1 MPAPSAYNEPDT
13 FTVPAPQTHIAVVG
27 QTPPPY
33 GGQALMIERLLEG
46 HYPNCVLHHVRMAF
60 SKEMDEIG
68 KFSVAKLFELI
79 RVIAHI
85 LTVRFKYGATVLYY
99 PPAGPDLVPVLR
111 DIAILLCTRFFFS
124 KTIFHYHAS
133 GLSTLYAQLPALLRP
148 FFRRAYFHAD
158 ASIRLSPYAPEDP
171 KKLAAKQEYIVPY
184 GIADEYYPDVHL
196 QETGSPAPVNLL
208 FVGVLRESKG
218 VLVFLEACRLLAET
232 NTPFQA
238 NLMGKFESE
247 AFQEKVWTLVR
258 RYGLEGSVHFLGVL
272 TGDEKREAFTQ
283 ADVFCFPT
291 HFESEALSVVLIEAL
306 SFGLPIVATQWR
318 GLPSL
323 VEDGDNGFLVPIKDP
338 DAVADRLRRLI
349 ADPDL
354 RHRMGQQ
361 GRARYLDR
369 YTVAKYHERINRVF
383 QAAA

>member
-1 MPAPSAYNEPDT
+1 MTLKKETDSP
-13 FTVPAPQTHIAVVG
+13 TVPAPPTHIAVVG

-33 GGQALMIERLLEG
+33 GGQAIMIKRLLEG
-46 HYPNCVLHHVRMAF
+46 DYPNLRLHHVRMAF

-68 KFSVAKLFELI
+68 KFRISKIVELV
-79 RVIAHI
+79 RVIARI
-85 LTVRFKYGATVLYY
+85 LMVRGKYGATVLYY
-99 PPAGPDLVPVLR
+99 PPAGPELVPVLR
-111 DIAILLCTRFFFS
+111 DIVILLCTRFFFK
-124 KTIFHYHAS
+124 KTIFHFHAS

-148 FFRRAYFHAD
+148 FFRKAYFHAD
-158 ASIRLSPYAPEDP
+158 VSIRLSRYAPEDP
-171 KKLAAKQEYIVPY
+171 KKLSAEQEYIVPY
-184 GIADEYYPDVHL
+184 GITDEYHPVVRP
-196 QETGSPAPVNLL
+196 QEAVVQTPVNLL

-218 VLVFLEACRLLAET
+218 VLVFLEACRLLAQA
-232 NTPFQA
+232 NVPFQA

-247 AFQEKVWTLVR
+247 QFQEEVLAFVR
-258 RYGLEGSVHFLGVL
+258 RYGLEGSVRFLGVL
-272 TGDEKREAFTQ
+272 TGAEKREAFTQ

-338 DAVADRLRRLI
+338 EAVADRLRRLI
-349 ADPDL
+349 SDPDL
-354 RHRMGQQ
+354 RRRMGQQ